1 MKEQFKLSHCTV
13 WTEINKFSRKLI
25 SQSVFDWLV
34 DEGSLTAKLVD
45 LSGDNFKLEVQS
57 QLHRV
62 ILPEEKSI
70 LELSEIDTVIDRKV
84 LLKGRDAPWIF
95 AHSLIPLSS
104 ATGDLKVLKNL
115 NNRSLGEFL
124 FKNSSIVR
132 RSLEV
137 AHMAAKS
144 FGIEAKDIGC
154 KEKLWGRRSLFS
166 QGRRSLLVSE
176 IFLPA
181 LILEIEK

>member
-1 MKEQFKLSHCTV
+1 MC
-13 WTEINKFSRKLI
+13 IR
-25 SQSVFDWLV
+25 
-34 DEGSLTAKLVD
+34 
-45 LSGDNFKLEVQS
+45 
-57 QLHRV
+57 
-62 ILPEEKSI
+62 
-70 LELSEIDTVIDRKV
+70 DR
-84 LLKGRDAPWIF
+84 
-95 AHSLIPLSS
+95 LSS
-104 ATGDLKVLKNL
+104 ATGDLEVLKNL

-124 FKNSSIVR
+124 FKNNSIVR

-137 AHMAAKS
+137 AYLAAKS
-144 FGIEAKDIGC
+144 FGIEVKDIGC

>member
-1 MKEQFKLSHCTV
+1 M
-13 WTEINKFSRKLI
+13 
-25 SQSVFDWLV
+25 
-34 DEGSLTAKLVD
+34 
-45 LSGDNFKLEVQS
+45 
-57 QLHRV
+57 
-62 ILPEEKSI
+62 
-70 LELSEIDTVIDRKV
+70 ELSEVDTVIDRKV

-132 RSLEV
+132 KSLEI
-137 AHMAAKS
+137 AHMEAKS
-144 FGIEAKDIGC
+144 FGIEVQDIGC

>member
-1 MKEQFKLSHCTV
+1 MSHRTV
-13 WTEINKFSRKLI
+13 WTEINKFPRNLI
-25 SQSVFDWLV
+25 SHSVFNWLV

-45 LSGDNFKLEVQS
+45 LSGDNFKLELQS
-57 QLHRV
+57 QERRV
-62 ILPEEKSI
+62 ISHEEKLI
-70 LELSEIDTVIDRKV
+70 LELSEVDTVIDRKV

-104 ATGDLKVLKNL
+104 ATGHLKVLKNL

-124 FKNSSIVR
+124 FKNSSVVR
-132 RSLEV
+132 RSLEI
-137 AHMAAKS
+137 ANMEAKS
-144 FGIEAKDIGC
+144 FGIEAQDIGC
-154 KEKLWGRRSLFS
+154 KERLWGRRSLFS

>member
-1 MKEQFKLSHCTV
+1 MKEQCKLSHCIV
-13 WTEINKFSRKLI
+13 WTEISKLPRNLI
-25 SQSVFDWLV
+25 SQSIFEWLV
-34 DEGSLTAKLVD
+34 DEGSLTSKLVE
-45 LSGDNFKLEVQS
+45 LSGNQFELELQS
-57 QLHRV
+57 QERRL

-84 LLKGRDAPWIF
+84 FLKGRDIPWIF

-104 ATGDLKVLKNL
+104 ATGNLKVLKNL

-124 FKNSSIVR
+124 FKNSSIER

-144 FGIEAKDIGC
+144 FGIEAKDIEC
-154 KEKLWGRRSLFS
+154 EEKLWGRRSIFS

>member
-1 MKEQFKLSHCTV
+1 MKEQFKLSHRTV
-13 WTEINKFSRKLI
+13 WTEINKFSRNLI
-25 SQSVFDWLV
+25 SHSVFDWLI

-45 LSGDNFKLEVQS
+45 LSGDNFKLELQS
-57 QLHRV
+57 QERRV
-62 ILPEEKSI
+62 ISNEEKLI
-70 LELSEIDTVIDRKV
+70 LELSEVDTVIDRKV

-95 AHSLIPLSS
+95 AHSLIPLST
-104 ATGDLKVLKNL
+104 ATGDFKVLKNL

-132 RSLEV
+132 RSLEI
-137 AHMAAKS
+137 AHMEAKS
-144 FGIEAKDIGC
+144 FGIEAQDIGC
-154 KEKLWGRRSLFS
+154 KEKLWGRRSLFCR
-166 QGRRSLLVSE
+166 GRRARLVSA

>member
-1 MKEQFKLSHCTV
+1 MKEQFKLSHRTV
-13 WTEINKFSRKLI
+13 WTEINKFSRNLI
-25 SQSVFDWLV
+25 SHSVFDWLV

-45 LSGDNFKLEVQS
+45 LSGDNFKLELQS
-57 QLHRV
+57 QERRV
-62 ILPEEKSI
+62 ISHEEKLI
-70 LELSEIDTVIDRKV
+70 LELSKADTVIDRKV

-132 RSLEV
+132 RSLEI
-137 AHMAAKS
+137 AHMEAKS
-144 FGIEAKDIGC
+144 FGIEAQDIGC
-154 KEKLWGRRSLFS
+154 KERLWGRRSLFS

>member
-1 MKEQFKLSHCTV
+1 MKEQCKLSHCIV
-13 WTEINKFSRKLI
+13 WTEISKLPRNLI
-25 SQSVFDWLV
+25 SQSIFEWLV
-34 DEGSLTAKLVD
+34 DEGSLTSKLVE
-45 LSGDNFKLEVQS
+45 LSGNQFELELQS
-57 QLHRV
+57 QERRL

-84 LLKGRDAPWIF
+84 FLKGRDIPWIF

-104 ATGDLKVLKNL
+104 ATGNLKVLKNL

-137 AHMAAKS
+137 AHMAAKN
-144 FGIEAKDIGC
+144 FGIEAKDIVC
-154 KEKLWGRRSLFS
+154 EEKLWGRRSIFS
-166 QGRRSLLVSE
+166 QGRRSLLVAE

>member
-1 MKEQFKLSHCTV
+1 MKEQFKLSHRTV
-13 WTEINKFSRKLI
+13 WTEINKFSRNLI
-25 SQSVFDWLV
+25 SHSVFDWLV

-57 QLHRV
+57 QEHRV
-62 ILPEEKSI
+62 ISPEEKSI
-70 LELSEIDTVIDRKV
+70 LELPEIDTVIDRKV

-104 ATGDLKVLKNL
+104 ATVDLKVLKNL

-132 RSLEV
+132 RSLEI
-137 AHMAAKS
+137 AHMEAKS

-154 KEKLWGRRSLFS
+154 RERRWGRRALFS
-166 QGRRSLLVSE
+166 QGRHSLLVSE

>member
-1 MKEQFKLSHCTV
+1 MYKRQL
-13 WTEINKFSRKLI
+13 
-25 SQSVFDWLV
+25 
-34 DEGSLTAKLVD
+34 
-45 LSGDNFKLEVQS
+45 QS
-57 QLHRV
+57 QERRV
-62 ILPEEKSI
+62 ISHEEKLI
-70 LELSEIDTVIDRKV
+70 LELSEADTVIDRKV

-132 RSLEV
+132 RSLEI
-137 AHMAAKS
+137 AHNEAKS
-144 FGIEAKDIGC
+144 FGIEAKDIGYE
-154 KEKLWGRRSLFS
+154 EKLWGRRSLFS
-166 QGRRSLLVSE
+166 KGRRSLLVSE

>member
-1 MKEQFKLSHCTV
+1 MKEQFKLSHRTV
-13 WTEINKFSRKLI
+13 WTEINKFSRNLI
-25 SQSVFDWLV
+25 SHSVFDWLV

-45 LSGDNFKLEVQS
+45 LSRGNFKLELQS
-57 QLHRV
+57 QERRV
-62 ILPEEKSI
+62 ILPEEQSI
-70 LELSEIDTVIDRKV
+70 LELLEIDTVIDRKV

-95 AHSLIPLSS
+95 AHSLIPLST
-104 ATGDLKVLKNL
+104 ATGDFKVLKNL

-132 RSLEV
+132 RSLEI
-137 AHMAAKS
+137 AHMEAKS
-144 FGIEAKDIGC
+144 FGIPAKDIGC
-154 KEKLWGRRSLFS
+154 AEKLWGRRSVFF
-166 QGRRSLLVSE
+166 QGGRSLLVSE

>member
-1 MKEQFKLSHCTV
+1 MKEQFKLSHRTV
-13 WTEINKFSRKLI
+13 WTEINKFSRNLI
-25 SQSVFDWLV
+25 SHSVFDWLV

-45 LSGDNFKLEVQS
+45 LSGDNFKLELQS
-57 QLHRV
+57 QERRV
-62 ILPEEKSI
+62 ISNEEKLI
-70 LELSEIDTVIDRKV
+70 LELSEVDTVIDRKV

-132 RSLEV
+132 RSLEI
-137 AHMAAKS
+137 AHMEAKS
-144 FGIEAKDIGC
+144 FGIQVKDIGYE
-154 KEKLWGRRSLFS
+154 EKLWGRRSLFS

-181 LILEIEK
+181 LISEIEK